1 VVCDSVGIVCIE
13 DAMMKTF
20 LTLVVASTILF
31 SAMATTAFAASKV
44 NRIKVRY
51 VPPENPAHEQIYTKL
66 KQRGVLEKLQTLLSP
81 VRLPKTLRI
90 SLEGCDGEADAFY
103 EDASITICY
112 EYIDELI
119 KNMPDE
125 KLPGGIAP
133 MDTVVGP
140 LFEVALHE
148 FAHVMF
154 DMLKLPVFGREE
166 DAADQ
171 VAAYTLLQFGETESR
186 RLIAGTAYAYHMDGK
201 KIDSCR
207 SIEDYADE
215 HGTPAQRFFNV
226 LCIAYGAD
234 TKVFGDIVSK
244 GYLPK
249 SRAEFCEEE
258 YEQVQDAVDLL
269 IIPHI
274 DLDLADEVMDRDW
287 LREPEQ

>member
-1 VVCDSVGIVCIE
+1 
-13 DAMMKTF
+13 MKTS
-20 LTLVVASTILF
+20 LVLAAATTILVT
-31 SAMATTAFAASKV
+31 AMATTAFAASKV
-44 NRIKVRY
+44 NRVKVRY
-51 VPPENPAHEQIYTKL
+51 VPPENPAHQEIYTKL
-66 KQRGVLEKLQTLLSP
+66 KQRGALEKLQKLLSP
-81 VRLPKTLRI
+81 VRLPRTLRI

-125 KLPGGIAP
+125 KPPSGITP
-133 MDTVVGP
+133 MDTVIGP
-140 LFEVALHE
+140 LVEVALHE
-148 FAHVMF
+148 FAHAMF
-154 DMLKLPVFGREE
+154 EMLKLPVFGREE

-171 VAAYTLLQFGETESR
+171 LAAYILLQFGETEAR
-186 RLIAGTAYAYHMDGK
+186 RLIGGTAYAYHMDQE
-201 KIDSCR
+201 KIDPCR

-234 TKVFGDIVSK
+234 TKLFGEIVSK

-274 DLDLADEVMDRDW
+274 DLDLADEVMERSW
-287 LREPEQ
+287 LRDPEK